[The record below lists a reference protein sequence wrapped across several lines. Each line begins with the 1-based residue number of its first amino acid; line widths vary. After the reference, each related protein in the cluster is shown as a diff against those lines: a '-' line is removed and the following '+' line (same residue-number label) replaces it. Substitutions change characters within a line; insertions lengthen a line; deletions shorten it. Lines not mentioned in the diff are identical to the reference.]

1 MKNHIIFLFG
11 FFPLMPAGFASLAGC
26 GNGGPTVT
34 LVRPGDGA
42 EVFGIVRLE
51 AEASSGEGAL
61 SVRFHLD
68 SADGAGL
75 IGSGATA
82 EESTFAA
89 DWYTA
94 ELANG
99 EHVLIAV
106 VQARK
111 GQTAQASITVSV
123 ANLTRADAIPPDAV
137 KATPDTDQH
146 PPVLEAAFSHLW
158 EDPVPVGAPINTAGG
173 EDSPFITPDGNTLY
187 FWFTPDVSIPAEGQV
202 DDRVTGIYRSD
213 KTSGGEWTEPEQVY
227 LTYYD
232 EPSLDG
238 AHTIRDDTMWFASAR
253 AGNLNGGKLNM
264 WTAELEN
271 DRWTNWTN
279 TGELFREYEVGELHV
294 TADGNEIYFH
304 STRSGGRG
312 GIDIWVTRR
321 VGGEWQE
328 PENVAA
334 VNSEYTDGWPFVS
347 EDGSELWF
355 LRGIGAPE
363 IWRSLKTGGEWQEP
377 ERILWSFAAEPTL
390 DNDGN
395 IYFAH
400 HYWDTPSDSMIEAD
414 FYVCRR
420 K

>member
-1 MKNHIIFLFG
+1 MKHNIILPVVLL
-11 FFPLMPAGFASLAGC
+11 PLTLAGFVSLSGC
-26 GNGGPTVT
+26 GNGGPTIS

-51 AEASSGEGAL
+51 AEASAGDGAL
-61 SVRFHLD
+61 SVRFYLD

-75 IGSGATA
+75 IGSDSAP

-89 DWYTA
+89 EWDTDDS
-94 ELANG
+94 ANG

-106 VQARK
+106 VQDQK
-111 GQTAQASITVSV
+111 EQTALASITVRV
-123 ANLTRADAIPPDAV
+123 ANLTRADAISPNAV
-137 KATPDTDQH
+137 KVTPETDQH
-146 PPVLEAAFSHLW
+146 PPVLEATFSHLW

-213 KTSGGEWTEPEQVY
+213 KTTGGEWTEPERVY

-253 AGNLNGGKLNM
+253 AGNYRGVDM
-264 WTAELEN
+264 WLAQLEN
-271 DRWTNWTN
+271 NRWTNWTN
-279 TGELFREYEVGELHV
+279 AGEVLNQDYEVGELHV

-312 GIDIWVTRR
+312 GIDIWITRR

-347 EDGSELWF
+347 EDGNELWF

-363 IWRSLKTGGEWQEP
+363 IWRSEKAGGEWQAP
-377 ERILWSFAAEPTL
+377 EKVISSFAAEPTL
-390 DNDGN
+390 DNEGN